1 MMELF
6 ILVSGTVSIVAV
18 VPLGYLALRSVLEAR
33 SYGASS
39 MSSPR

>member
-18 VPLGYLALRSVLEAR
+18 VPLGYLACANSLSLSWRSGWQT
-33 SYGASS
+33 GA
-39 MSSPR
+39 P